1 MKKIIF
7 FLFLVACSSNNLNN
21 NIKKEFLDFD
31 KDLTFDEFKELLEK
45 YNNISGYPDID
56 K

>member
-7 FLFLVACSSNNLNN
+7 FILLVGCSSNNLSNN
-21 NIKKEFLDFD
+21 MKNEVLDFD
-31 KDLTFDEFKELLEK
+31 KDLTFDEFKALLEK

-56 K
+56 